1 MPATL
6 LIAVVV
12 SALALVVAVWVL
24 RRDPRSLGNQ
34 LFSAGVLALAFECVG
49 SALGAATFVSSK
61 AVMYQRWAMVSL
73 ALVPGIWLA
82 FSLVYSRGN
91 YGEFLRRW
99 WVVLVVVGLT
109 PLGLVALALD
119 SVLEYAEQDLLTGR
133 WQFRLGLA
141 GTALHVLVLVAS
153 VLVLMNLERTLRAA
167 MGTQRWRAK
176 LVVLGIGVLFGVRI
190 YTSSQ
195 AMLYRATEPFLDAI
209 NCGALGLACALVV
222 VSLVRTR
229 VFGIDVYPSHALLQR
244 SLTVL
249 MAGVYLLVVGLFAK
263 IVGHFGDTSSF
274 PAQALFVLVSLVVL
288 TLILMSD
295 RVRQSLQRFV
305 SQHLRRPRYDY
316 RQVWRTFTER
326 TARQV
331 KEREFSNAVAHWVSE
346 TFNVLT
352 VSIWTVDPGKRRFHL
367 AASTGIPS
375 GAADPA
381 DDEEVD
387 EAVLMEVLRGRTE
400 PFDVD
405 QVKEKWGE
413 VLRRFNPDY
422 FRKGGGR
429 ITVPLKAGDE
439 LLGLMTLGD
448 RVGGVPFAFEDI
460 ELLKSI
466 GDQAANSLLGIQL
479 SRQLVEAR
487 EMEAFQTM
495 STFFVHDLKNVA
507 SSLSL
512 MLKNLPVHFDN
523 PEFRQDALK
532 AIGRSVDRING
543 LISRLSELRGG
554 LEIKPTPAE
563 LEGVVESALQQLDG
577 ERRALISQEVRPGLR
592 LPLDREQIQKV
603 VTNLLLN
610 ALEAIGPGGQVRVQ
624 SSRQGSWAV
633 LSVSDTGCG
642 MSREFLER
650 SLFRPFQTTKKRGIG
665 IGMYQSR
672 RIIEAHGGRIEVE
685 SEQGKGTTFRVL
697 LPTGERE

>member
-1 MPATL
+1 MSATL

-12 SALALVVAVWVL
+12 SVLAFVVAIWVL
-24 RRDPRSLGNQ
+24 WRDPRSVGSQ
-34 LFSAGVLALAFECVG
+34 LFAAGVVALALECLW
-49 SALGAATFVSSK
+49 SALGAVNSVSSK
-61 AVMYQRWAMVSL
+61 AVSYQRWAMVSL
-73 ALVPGIWLA
+73 AFVPGIWLA

-99 WVVLVVVGLT
+99 WAALVVFGLV
-109 PLGLVALALD
+109 PLGLVAVAFD
-119 SVLEYAEQDLLTGR
+119 SVLQYAEQDLLTGR
-133 WQFRLGLA
+133 WHFRLGAA
-141 GTALHVLVLVAS
+141 GTALHVLVLVGA

-167 MGTQRWRAK
+167 VGTQRWRAK

-195 AMLYRATEPFLDAI
+195 AMLYRATEPFLDAL
-209 NCGALGLACALVV
+209 NGGALGLACGLIV

-249 MAGVYLLVVGLFAK
+249 MAGVYLLIVGLFAK
-263 IVGHFGDTSSF
+263 IVGYLGGASSF
-274 PAQALFVLVSLVVL
+274 PAKALFVLVSLVLL

-295 RVRQSLQRFV
+295 RVRQWLQRFV

-331 KEREFSNAVAHWVSE
+331 KEREFSNAVVHWVSE

-352 VSIWTVDPGKRRFHL
+352 VSVWLVDPGKRRFHL
-367 AASTGIPS
+367 TASTGIPD

-387 EAVLMEVLRGRTE
+387 EAILMEVLRGRTE

-554 LEIKPTPAE
+554 LEIHAASAD
-563 LEGVVESALQQLDG
+563 LEGVVESALQQLDA
-577 ERRALISQEVRPGLR
+577 ERRQLVAHELQPGLR

-603 VTNLLLN
+603 LTNLLLN
-610 ALEAIGPGGQVRVQ
+610 ALEAIGPGGQVRVRT
-624 SSRQGSWAV
+624 SRQGSWAV
-633 LSVSDTGCG
+633 LGVSDNGCG
-642 MSREFLER
+642 MSREFLDR
-650 SLFRPFQTTKKRGIG
+650 CLFRPFQTTKKKGIG

-672 RIIEAHGGRIEVE
+672 RIVEAHGGRIEVE
-685 SEQGKGTTFRVL
+685 SQEGKGTTFRVL
-697 LPTGERE
+697 LPAGERE